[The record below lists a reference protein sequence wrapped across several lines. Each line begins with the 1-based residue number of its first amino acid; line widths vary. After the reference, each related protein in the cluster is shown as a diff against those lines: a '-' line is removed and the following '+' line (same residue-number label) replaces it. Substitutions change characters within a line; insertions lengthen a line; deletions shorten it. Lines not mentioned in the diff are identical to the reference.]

1 MKHTEYILRGMH
13 EQRVVIEYH
22 ESTELVLRTMVFGP
36 QEDDIHLLRLIR
48 TLQWQLCNDETL

>member
-1 MKHTEYILRGMH
+1 MH